1 MGSTVVLEKSQAI
14 WRLTLNRPEKRNAL
28 NQDMKQALMSAL
40 EECDSI
46 GPEVLIISG
55 AGDTFCAGQDLNERK
70 SQTDFDLEAS
80 IRDFFAPLA
89 MKIRQL
95 ECVTVASVSGAAS
108 GAGASIALLCDI
120 VVASKD
126 ARFIQ
131 PFLKLGLIPD
141 MGGTWVLPRLIGE
154 ARARGAILLGDPI
167 NGEEASS
174 PFIGSPSNIAP
185 RALASPISL
194 GSTHVP
200 PISGMSPNFRN
211 GWINRASFEA
221 TTISHN
227 NAMLAPA
234 PEAAPETDATVTHS
248 NCLIFIARGAKK
260 SLIEASRSKSV

>member
-40 EECDSI
+40 KECDSI

-95 ECVTVASVSGAAS
+95 ECVTVASVSGSAS

-131 PFLKLGLIPD
+131 PFLKLGIIPD

-167 NGEEASS
+167 NGEEAADWGL
-174 PFIGSPSNIAP
+174 IWKAVEKEV
-185 RALASPISL
+185 L
-194 GSTHVP
+194 
-200 PISGMSPNFRN
+200 
-211 GWINRASFEA
+211 
-221 TTISHN
+221 
-227 NAMLAPA
+227 
-234 PEAAPETDATVTHS
+234 DATVDE
-248 NCLIFIARGAKK
+248 IAERICQNSKK
-260 SLIEASRSKSV
+260 ACSATKAIMHGSSSCSLEDHFVQEAHFQGQLGRSDFYRAAVERFFEKKRVAND